1 MQLEKLKSLLITYKN
16 NKISY
21 KFENQR
27 MNVFLKNI
35 ILFINF

>member
-1 MQLEKLKSLLITYKN
+1 MQLEKLKSLLITYKK

-27 MNVFLKNI
+27 MNVFIKII